1 MRMSN
6 AETPLPDLDTPHVA
20 GLDQLSRDYR
30 RMESILD
37 WLVENF
43 DSQPSLEEIAARSG
57 LTPFHFQ
64 RLFSRWMGLSPKKFV
79 QFLSLQRA
87 KGSLD
92 ASRSVLDAAW
102 DAGLSGAGRL
112 HDLFVQLDAVTP
124 GEYKRRGEG
133 MVIHYGYHPSPFGE
147 CLLLATD
154 RGICGLAFTSGGGR
168 QRALRESL
176 VGWEHALVKEDPA
189 RCAVLIEEIFN
200 PGART
205 TEPLK
210 LFVRGTRFQVKVW
223 EALLRVPPGAL
234 VSYTELARRV
244 GRPKAVRA
252 VANANAVNAV
262 SYVIPCHRAI
272 RKTGLLGGYR
282 WGLPRKFA
290 MLSREAAQ
298 SAYRAEASNS
308 RANF

>member
-1 MRMSN
+1 MRMTN
-6 AETPLPDLDTPHVA
+6 AETSMPDLDTPQVA
-20 GLDQLSRDYR
+20 ALDQLSRDYR

-37 WLVENF
+37 WLVEHF
-43 DSQPSLEEIAARSG
+43 DSQPSLEEIAARAG

-64 RLFSRWMGLSPKKFV
+64 RLFSRWVGLSPKKFV

-133 MVIHYGYHPSPFGE
+133 MVIRYGYHPSPFGE
-147 CLLLATD
+147 CLLLASD
-154 RGICGLAFTSGGGR
+154 RGICGLAFINGGER
-168 QRALRESL
+168 QTALKGSL
-176 VGWEHALVKEDPA
+176 RGWENARLKEDPE
-189 RCAVLIEEIFN
+189 RCAALVEKVFN
-200 PGART
+200 RSERQA
-205 TEPLK
+205 EPLK

-223 EALLRVPPGAL
+223 EALLRVPAGAL
-234 VSYTELARRV
+234 ISYSELARRA

-262 SYVIPCHRAI
+262 SYLVPCHRAI
-272 RKTGLLGGYR
+272 RKAGLLGGYR
-282 WGLPRKFA
+282 WGLPRKLA

-298 SAYRAEASNS
+298 AAYYAG
-308 RANF
+308 

>member
-1 MRMSN
+1 MRMIN
-6 AETPLPDLDTPHVA
+6 AETSMPDLDTPQVA
-20 GLDQLSRDYR
+20 AFDQLSRDYQ
-30 RMESILD
+30 RMESVLD
-37 WLVENF
+37 WLVEHF
-43 DSQPSLEEIAARSG
+43 DSQPSLEEIAARAG

-64 RLFSRWMGLSPKKFV
+64 RLFSRWVGLSPKKFV

-112 HDLFVQLDAVTP
+112 HDLFVQLDAVSP
-124 GEYKRRGEG
+124 GEYKRRGKN
-133 MVIHYGYHPSPFGE
+133 MVVRYGYHPSPFGE

-154 RGICGLAFTSGGGR
+154 RGICGLAFTNGGDR
-168 QRALRESL
+168 KRALRASL
-176 VGWEHALVKEDPA
+176 VGWENALLKEDPA
-189 RCAVLIEEIFN
+189 RCAALMEAIFN
-200 PGART
+200 PGAGH

-234 VSYTELARRV
+234 ISYTELAGRV

-262 SYVIPCHRAI
+262 SYLIPCHRAI
-272 RKTGLLGGYR
+272 RKAGLLGGYR
-282 WGLPRKFA
+282 WGLPRKLA

-298 SAYRAEASNS
+298 TARYAG
-308 RANF
+308 